1 MARHKQHQHPSKE
14 RNLQLTDFAGLREVV
29 IAHHALLRSRQ
40 ATGEGQ
46 SEESDQ
52 SLHTYFAG

>member
-1 MARHKQHQHPSKE
+1 MSRHKQHQQSKE

-29 IAHHALLRSRQ
+29 IEHHALLRSRQ
-40 ATGEGQ
+40 LAGEEQPEG
-46 SEESDQ
+46 SDQ